1 MRVGFIGFG
10 EVAQTLA
17 SRLRSRGV
25 EVVTSLEGRSPS
37 TIERARTVGVT
48 ETSQEDVYSCPVVI
62 SAVTPGVALD
72 TARRAG
78 RHVRG
83 IYVDINNISPETV
96 RMASSLIEKGGF
108 VDAAIMGSVRR
119 KGADV
124 RIIASGRDAEE
135 FMKLNRYGLNIEVR
149 GREPGD
155 ASAIK
160 MLRSSYTKGVS
171 ALLSETLTAAH
182 RLGLEEDVLEMLEY
196 TEGNDFRESAI
207 SRLKSSCIHARRRY
221 EEMKEVQDMLGE
233 VIDPVMPTCI
243 MRIFEKLKDVEIS
256 ADADYRDV
264 LDEALDAFL

>member
-10 EVAQTLA
+10 EVAYTLA
-17 SRLRSRGV
+17 SRLISRGA

-37 TIERARTVGVT
+37 TIERARALGVT
-48 ETSQEDVYSCPVVI
+48 EASEEDVYSCEIVI
-62 SAVTPGVALD
+62 SAVTPDVALEA
-72 TARRAG
+72 ARRAG

-83 IYVDINNISPETV
+83 IYVDMNNISPGTV
-96 RMASSLIEKGGF
+96 RMASSLIENGGF

-124 RIIASGRDAEE
+124 RIIASGRDAPE
-135 FMKLNRYGLNIEVR
+135 FMKLNMYGLNIEVR

-171 ALLSETLTAAH
+171 ALLWETLTAA
-182 RLGLEEDVLEMLEY
+182 RRMGLEEDVLEMLEY
-196 TEGNDFRESAI
+196 TEGRDFRESAI

-221 EEMKEVQDMLGE
+221 EEMNEVQNMLGE
-233 VIDPVMPTCI
+233 VIDPVMPPCI
-243 MRIFEKLKDVEIS
+243 MRVFERLLDAEVS
-256 ADADYRDV
+256 ADEDYREV
-264 LDEALDAFL
+264 LDGVIDAFL

>member
-1 MRVGFIGFG
+1 LRVGFIGFG

-48 ETSQEDVYSCPVVI
+48 ETSEEDVYSCPVVI
-62 SAVTPGVALD
+62 SAVTPGVALGA
-72 TARRAG
+72 ARRAG

-119 KGADV
+119 KGADI

-171 ALLSETLTAAH
+171 ALLWETLTAAH

-221 EEMKEVQDMLGE
+221 EEMKEVQDMLAE

-243 MRIFEKLKDVEIS
+243 MRIFEKLKDVEVS